1 MNLSEETWSNLK
13 DEIEASIDKDP
24 NITDVIVNYQLKE
37 NKGTKN
43 ILTYSV
49 KLTDI

>member
-13 DEIEASIDKDP
+13 DEIETSIDNDP

-49 KLTDI
+49 KISN

>member
-13 DEIEASIDKDP
+13 KEIETSISKDS

-37 NKGTKN
+37 SKGTKN

-49 KLTDI
+49 ILNK

>member
-1 MNLSEETWSNLK
+1 MKISEETWSQLK
-13 DEIEASIDKDP
+13 EEIETSVSKDP

-37 NKGTKN
+37 NNGTKN

-49 KLTDI
+49 KIAD